1 MAFNAAAR
9 GVVNPSDHRGGTLR
23 YVRTDDFDSLD
34 PADTYYAYTWNFIRL
49 IGRPLVGYR
58 TGGDGGPLLVP
69 DLAEAL
75 GEASDDNRTWTYR
88 LREGI
93 RFEDG
98 SPVTSRD
105 VAYAVL
111 RAAFPERVYEGP
123 AARGGP
129 AYFRQY
135 LTGPEGIETPD
146 ERTLVFR
153 LREPFAAFDYFA
165 ALPTTIPVPRGRDT
179 FPRYRL
185 RPVSSGPYRI
195 DAYAPGAELTLDRNP
210 HWEAATDPVRTAL
223 PDRITVRLGV
233 SGAEVDRILLDG
245 EADIDLAGVGVQPA
259 TQARILA
266 EPALRER
273 VDNPTTGFVWLYCI
287 NQNIGPLAD
296 VHARRAV
303 QYATDKA
310 AMLLAYG
317 GDPAGEIATTLLPA
331 SVLGHSPFDR
341 YPVGPE
347 GTGDLEAARRELAL
361 AGLPEGFTTRIGA
374 REDRTKEWN
383 AALALSAGLA
393 RVGIRAE
400 VVPYSSGDY
409 FTKAVGV
416 PAYVREHGIGIVM
429 FGWAADFPDGYG
441 FLQQIADSR
450 AIKETGNQNL
460 GELASARIDG
470 LLDRGAATRDERE
483 RARIWA
489 DVDRAALDEAVM
501 CPYMYVKSVL
511 FRGARTANVLMSPAY
526 GMYDYAVLSVA
537 GDGAASGPDGGTT
550 GGTNG

>member
-1 MAFNAAAR
+1 MAFNVVAR
-9 GVVNPSDHRGGTLR
+9 GIVNPSDYRGGTLR

-49 IGRPLVGYR
+49 IGRPLVGY
-58 TGGDGGPLLVP
+58 TTDGEGNPRLVP

-75 GEASDDNRTWTYR
+75 GQASDDTRTWTYR

-98 SPVTSRD
+98 TPVTSRD
-105 VAYAVL
+105 VKYAVL
-111 RAAFPERVYEGP
+111 RATYPEQVYGGP
-123 AARGGP
+123 ATRGGP

-135 LTGPEGIETPD
+135 LTGPDGIETTD
-146 ERTLVFR
+146 DRTLVFR
-153 LREPFAAFDYFA
+153 LREAFAAFDYLA
-165 ALPTTIPVPRGRDT
+165 ALPTTIAVPRERDT
-179 FPRYRL
+179 FPEYRR

-195 DAYAPGAELTLDRNP
+195 DTYTPGAELTLDRNP
-210 HWEAATDPVRTAL
+210 HWESATDPVRTAL

-233 SGAEVDRILLDG
+233 SGPEVDRILLDG
-245 EADIDLAGVGVQPA
+245 EADIDLAGVGVQPE

-266 EPALRER
+266 DPTLRR
-273 VDNPTTGFVWLYCI
+273 HVDNPRTGFVWLYCV
-287 NQNIGPLAD
+287 NRNIGPLTS
-296 VHARRAV
+296 VYARRAV

-310 AMLLAYG
+310 AMLAAYG
-317 GDPAGEIATTLLPA
+317 GDAAGEIATTLLPA
-331 SVLGHSPFDR
+331 SVVGHYPFDR

-347 GTGDLEAARRELAL
+347 GTGDLEAARRELAR
-361 AGLPEGFTTRIGA
+361 AGHPDGFTTRIAA

-383 AALALSAGLA
+383 AALALSKGLA

-400 VVPYSSGDY
+400 VVPFASGDY
-409 FTKAVGV
+409 FTKTVGV
-416 PAYVREHGIGIVM
+416 PDYVREHGIGIVM

-460 GELASARIDG
+460 GELASPRIDA
-470 LLDRGAATRDERE
+470 LLDTGAATRDGKE

-489 DVDRAALDEAVM
+489 VVDRAAMDEAVM
-501 CPYMYVKSVL
+501 CPYMYVKSVV
-511 FRGARTANVLMSPAY
+511 FRGKRAANVTMSPAY
-526 GMYDYAVLSVA
+526 GMYDYAVLSVV
-537 GDGAASGPDGGTT
+537 DEDPDVVDENP
-550 GGTNG
+550 NG

>member
-9 GVVNPSDHRGGTLR
+9 GVVNPSDQRGGTLR
-23 YVRTDDFDSLD
+23 FVRTDDFDSLD

-49 IGRPLVGYR
+49 IGRPLVGYT
-58 TGGDGGPLLVP
+58 TGADGTPKLVP
-69 DLAEAL
+69 DLAEGL
-75 GEASDDNRTWTYR
+75 GVASDGDRTWTYR
-88 LREGI
+88 LREGV

-98 SPVTSRD
+98 TPVTSAD
-105 VAYAVL
+105 VRYAVL
-111 RAAFPERVYEGP
+111 RAAFPEEVYEGP
-123 AARGGP
+123 ATRGGP

-165 ALPTTIPVPRGRDT
+165 ALPTTIPVPRAHDT
-179 FPRYRL
+179 YPRYRL

-195 DAYAPGAELTLDRNP
+195 EAYEPGAELVLGRNP
-210 HWEAATDPVRTAL
+210 HWEAAGDPVRTAL
-223 PDRITVRLGV
+223 PDRVTVRLGV
-233 SGAEVDRILLDG
+233 TGAEVDRILLAG

-259 TQARILA
+259 TQDRLLA
-266 EPALRER
+266 EPELRER
-273 VDNPTTGFVWLYCI
+273 VDNPRTGFVWLYCI

-303 QYATDKA
+303 QFATDKA

-317 GDPAGEIATTLLPA
+317 GDPAGEIATTLLPS
-331 SVLGHSPFDR
+331 SVLGHAPFDR

-347 GTGDLEAARRELAL
+347 GSGDLEAARRELAL
-361 AGLPEGFTTRIGA
+361 AGLPDGFETRIGA

-383 AALALSAGLA
+383 AALALAKGLA
-393 RVGIRAE
+393 RIGIRAE
-400 VVPYSSGDY
+400 VVPYTSGDY

-416 PAYVREHGIGIVM
+416 PEYVREHGIGIAM

-460 GELASARIDG
+460 GELASPRIDA
-470 LLDRGAATRDERE
+470 LLDTGAATSDERV
-483 RARIWA
+483 RAGIWA
-489 DVDRAALDEAVM
+489 AVDRAALDEAVM

-511 FRGARTANVLMSPAY
+511 FRGPRAANVAMSPAY
-526 GMYDYAVLSVA
+526 GMYDYAVMSVA
-537 GDGAASGPDGGTT
+537 DGG
-550 GGTNG
+550 GGDA

>member
-1 MAFNAAAR
+1 MALNAEAR
-9 GVVNPSDHRGGTLR
+9 GTVNPSDHRGGTLR

-49 IGRPLVGYR
+49 IGRPLVGY
-58 TGGDGGPLLVP
+58 TTDAEGAPSLVP

-75 GEASDDNRTWTYR
+75 GQASEDSRTWTYR
-88 LREGI
+88 LREGV

-98 SPVTSRD
+98 TPVTSQD
-105 VAYAVL
+105 VKYAVL
-111 RAAFPERVYEGP
+111 RAAFPEEVYD
-123 AARGGP
+123 ATVTRGGP

-146 ERTLVFR
+146 DRTLVFR
-153 LREPFAAFDYFA
+153 LRRPFAAFDYLA
-165 ALPTTIPVPRGRDT
+165 ALPTTIPVPRDHDT
-179 FPRYRL
+179 FPEYHR
-185 RPVSSGPYRI
+185 RPLSSGPYRI
-195 DAYAPGAELTLDRNP
+195 DTYTPGAELTLDRNP
-210 HWEAATDPVRTAL
+210 HWAAETDPVRTAR

-233 SGAEVDRILLDG
+233 SGPEVDRILVDG
-245 EADIDLAGVGVQPA
+245 EADIDLAGVGVQPE
-259 TQARILA
+259 TQERLLA
-266 EPALRER
+266 DPELRQH
-273 VDNPTTGFVWLYCI
+273 VDNPRTGFVWLYCL
-287 NQNIGPLAD
+287 NQNVGPLTSL
-296 VHARRAV
+296 HARRAV

-310 AMLLAYG
+310 AMLAAYG

-331 SVLGHSPFDR
+331 SVVGYDPFDR

-361 AGLPEGFTTRIGA
+361 AGLPDGFTTRIAA
-374 REDRTKEWN
+374 REDRRKEWN
-383 AALALSAGLA
+383 AALALSRGLA
-393 RVGIRAE
+393 RVGIQAE
-400 VVPYSSGDY
+400 VVPFTSGDY
-409 FTKAVGV
+409 FTKAAGV

-460 GELASARIDG
+460 GELASPQIDA
-470 LLDRGAATRDERE
+470 LLDTGAATRDDKE

-489 DVDRAALDEAVM
+489 AVDRAAMDEAVM
-501 CPYMYVKSVL
+501 CPYMYVKSVV
-511 FRGARTANVLMSPAY
+511 FRGPRAANVTMSPAY

-537 GDGAASGPDGGTT
+537 DEDPSAG
-550 GGTNG
+550 